1 MIKPLLRVIPKL
13 SGNVKLACNLFD
25 LKKINNDIDNTIF
38 EANIR
43 YAKLLPL
50 SSHIF
55 QKKIDAGLLGSCWNF
70 DLKKFY
76 DTYRDIFYNN
86 CFTFSKQNILELDKT
101 KNQYIRNTDMEFGV
115 KRISYSR
122 NGAQF
127 AMFAPFY
134 IDDVKDIP
142 SYFLLSI
149 NFSNGIYKTTKSIK
163 INIAANA
170 ESKYNYIFKYLKKYV
185 EQIDDNVL
193 FCQPENNQGIYYG
206 IDVRNGGFVKAID
219 NTIGNIYNVQN
230 TIHNVDSLVTRG
242 FERNKI
248 AMKQIIPLAF
258 YFNINDLLT
267 ENELRRYKNQIVTF
281 SGAYYTTKNKKLP
294 FYDFSI
300 DYDEFSQQVLKM
312 HKDYGYLTYQNGEVN
327 NIMDVPFPSLNEARY
342 INYQFANKLSADF
355 CRWKLKYSDDEHPYV
370 LNMSSAFSKNA
381 NSSYRYGEFPVV
393 FSQLEGLCNY
403 VKLLEHSDYQYN
415 LIFPF
420 STNKEEYDKYDYRI
434 SLEYERIMNQFC
446 LNWFNTIDDDN
457 YSIFNNES
465 IWRDVKDDCV
475 YYNGILY
482 DLQNIYNTK
491 ENPDKVDKFAVLIK
505 PEPDIL
511 TAYELAK
518 LKTAN
523 YTLYR
528 RSNSNISQSN
538 VIANDDMINQYID
551 SYSTYLYSGETF
563 DNASLSYFNIIND
576 VTTYSWELNN
586 KNYSDK
592 LVSNEIFTYNSYGN
606 GYFVDI
612 SETGL
617 DYHEI
622 NKYYSYEDFKRFV
635 KNFDAY
641 LIQTINEQ
649 NNKIADEID
658 KSIKEQIDYIKG
670 INHIKGIN
678 PDIDANEISVNTVN
692 AYELI
697 SYDYISNIKKSNI
710 EKYISYSQTFDAF
723 VNIPIYKSKTINY
736 SYIAYISDLIDTYT
750 YAENEIGYTYNNYA
764 YDAFNSYIL
773 NIPETYSQDEY
784 FSAYTYYRTFDD
796 YLNKFTNTT
805 SYEIDC
811 AAYFP
816 EICPLNNK
824 NESHTYVVGG
834 NKEYA
839 DGLYGNNFYV
849 KNTLIRSYLNNY
861 VNLCINTDFN
871 SSERLKNYIDTA
883 YSYELE
889 KQYTYS
895 YWSYADILNSYN
907 YDDNGNVINAY
918 AYSCLLY
925 KALKNV
931 KKQLNKNVIDYAN
944 SYIENG
950 LTEFEFLPLSEY
962 NNKVY
967 AKDTF
972 KERNRNSYTA
982 WFYGDNIPFNKI
994 HKDVDVLWAD
1004 MYNLQN
1010 VFKKY
1015 AHTDL
1020 IDDENTTKTFFI
1032 KFLNKEHVYYYYDE
1046 LFKDKN
1052 MQYKYN
1058 VDYILTDKIRNK
1070 AGILED
1076 EKNLFTDSCYYY
1088 DSNNL
1093 RRYSEGLNFSIESSE
1108 NFYDWYNKDWYTTIY
1123 KKKKVW
1129 IYDKN
1134 YSSYPVVKLIYENI
1148 GERTFSEWYNKLNY
1162 DSENDLFYEKITK
1175 TYNKINYEYNEYFEL
1190 VFTKKMYR
1198 VDKNLWDITD
1208 IENNTN
1214 DIYRDIYFY
1223 RIQRPEE
1230 YDSKYAGILS
1240 TKFIGDVKSYKAE
1253 RFGSDANNISD
1264 EIISEDGQ
1272 LLFKIA
1278 EQDTELIPM
1287 FNDIYVQPESE
1298 AQIVAHY
1305 RLNNINVCNIQPD
1318 EEFNNKY
1325 ASIIA
1330 DEKDCEKA
1338 YNLLVNYRYNRP
1350 DKNLMIKLST
1360 EERENLKNKL
1370 AKENID
1376 LRTWDI
1382 YSNTYSNLV
1391 VNDKYNDLDYK
1402 NSYFNT
1408 YIDEATGIK
1417 YGFYLIYSKFNNTS
1431 DSFRLTGKNI
1441 NNEYVFNLKAV
1452 NSINGVN
1459 LLSLTKDE
1467 LQNYITN
1474 IYKQLSPFI
1483 NLNPLNTLSSINT
1496 IIYPKNYYL
1505 NLRYSQYLNN
1515 ALNNAKEMDIKKHD
1529 MILKKL
1535 YLLRYMHNMTP
1546 LITETNTIK
1555 NEYKLKLKNVKASL
1569 LDTGRYNSIGDSTMY
1584 KEDALIIGK
1593 KPIKVYGVSDNKTI
1607 KNYNNVV
1614 EKYLPLEY
1622 KHFNASKMV
1631 NLEERFEI
1639 MSTKK
1644 YKYSELLE
1652 AQSDEVTRSIFKNY
1666 LNKGHINQFDDNDI
1680 LFLINKYNV
1689 EYDSTPVGL
1698 TLDKSEKLY
1707 TLKYIFT
1714 LL

>member
-25 LKKINNDIDNTIF
+25 FKKINNDIDNTIF

-76 DTYRDIFYNN
+76 DTYKDIFYNN
-86 CFTFSKQNILELDKT
+86 CFTFSQQNILELDKT

-115 KRISYSR
+115 KRISYIK
-122 NGAQF
+122 NGSQF
-127 AMFAPFY
+127 SMFAPFY

-142 SYFLLSI
+142 AYFLLSA

-163 INIAANA
+163 INIADNA
-170 ESKYNYIFKYLKKYV
+170 ESKYNYIFKYLKKYI

-230 TIHNVDSLVTRG
+230 TIQNVDSLVTRG

-281 SGAYYTTKNKKLP
+281 SGAYYTIKNEKLP

-312 HKDYGYLTYQNGEVN
+312 HKDYGNLIYQNGEVN
-327 NIMDVPFPSLNEARY
+327 NIMDVSFPSLNEARY
-342 INYQFANKLSADF
+342 INYQFANKLSTDF
-355 CRWKLKYSDDEHPYV
+355 CRWKLKYSDDEHPYI
-370 LNMSSAFSKNA
+370 LNMSYAFSKNA

-393 FSQLEGLCNY
+393 FSQLKGLCNY
-403 VKLLEHSDYQYN
+403 IKLLEHNDYQYN

-420 STNKEEYDKYDYRI
+420 STNKAEYDEYDYRI

-446 LNWFNTIDDDN
+446 LNWFNTIAVDN
-457 YSIFNNES
+457 DSIFSNES

-475 YYNGILY
+475 YYNGVLY

-505 PEPDIL
+505 PDPNIL
-511 TAYELAK
+511 TASELAK

-523 YTLYR
+523 HTLYR
-528 RSNSNISQSN
+528 HSNSSISQRN
-538 VIANDDMINQYID
+538 VIANDAMFNQYID
-551 SYSTYLYSGETF
+551 SYSTYLYNGEIF
-563 DNASLSYFNIIND
+563 DNATPSSFDIIDNI
-576 VTTYSWELNN
+576 TTYSWELNN

-617 DYHEI
+617 DYYEV
-622 NKYYSYEDFKRFV
+622 NKYYSYEDFKQFV
-635 KNFDAY
+635 KNFNSY
-641 LIQTINEQ
+641 LINLIDTQNE
-649 NNKIADEID
+649 KIKDEIG
-658 KSIKEQIDYIKG
+658 KSITEQITYIKTY
-670 INHIKGIN
+670 ISPK
-678 PDIDANEISVNTVN
+678 IDDTKISVNTYN
-692 AYELI
+692 
-697 SYDYISNIKKSNI
+697 SYKLVSDDYKENIDEDKL
-710 EKYISYSQTFDAF
+710 EKYISYSQSFDAF
-723 VNIPIYKSKTINY
+723 VNIPIYKSKSISY
-736 SYIAYISDLIDTYT
+736 SYITYSSYLIDAYT
-750 YAENEIGYTYNNYA
+750 YSYYA

-773 NIPETYSQDEY
+773 NIPELYSEDEY
-784 FSAYTYYRTFDD
+784 FRTYTYYRTFDD
-796 YLNKFTNTT
+796 YLNKFINTT
-805 SYEIDC
+805 SSKIDC
-811 AAYFP
+811 AVYFP
-816 EICPLNNK
+816 EICPSNNK
-824 NESHTYVVGG
+824 NESSSYYVFGG

-839 DGLYGNNFYV
+839 DGLYGNNFYT
-849 KNTLIRSYLNNY
+849 KNVLTRSYLDNY

-871 SSERLKNYIDTA
+871 SLERLKNYIEA
-883 YSYELE
+883 MHSYELK

-907 YDDNGNVINAY
+907 YDDNGNVINVY
-918 AYSCLLY
+918 AYSCMLY
-925 KALKNV
+925 KAIENT
-931 KKQLNKNVIDYAN
+931 KKQINKNITDYIN
-944 SYIENG
+944 SYIENN

-962 NNKVY
+962 DNKVY

-972 KERNRNSYTA
+972 KERNINSYTA
-982 WFYGDNIPFNKI
+982 WFYGDNIPYNKM

-1004 MYNLQN
+1004 IYNLQN

-1032 KFLNKEHVYYYYDE
+1032 RFLNKEHIYYYYNE

-1052 MQYKYN
+1052 MQYKN
-1058 VDYILTDKIRNK
+1058 IVDYILK
-1070 AGILED
+1070 ED
-1076 EKNLFTDSCYYY
+1076 ETNLFTDSCYYY

-1093 RRYSEGLNFSIESSE
+1093 KHYSEDGLKVCAESSE
-1108 NFYDWYNKDWYTTIY
+1108 NFYDWYIKDWYKTIY
-1123 KKKKVW
+1123 IKKRVW
-1129 IYDKN
+1129 IYDKT
-1134 YSSYPVVKLIYENI
+1134 YKSYPVVKFLYENI
-1148 GERTFSEWYNKLNY
+1148 GTKNSFSEWYNTLNY
-1162 DSENDLFYEKITK
+1162 DSEKDLFYEKTTK
-1175 TYNKINYEYNEYFEL
+1175 TYNNVNYEYNEYFEL

-1223 RIQRPEE
+1223 RIKHPEE
-1230 YDSKYAGILS
+1230 YDSKYGGILS
-1240 TKFIGDVKSYKAE
+1240 TKFIGDITPYKTE
-1253 RFGSDANNISD
+1253 K
-1264 EIISEDGQ
+1264 
-1272 LLFKIA
+1272 FKIA
-1278 EQDTELIPM
+1278 EQDTELIPI
-1287 FNDIYVQPESE
+1287 FNDIFIQPESE

-1305 RLNNINVCNIQPD
+1305 RLNNINICNIQPD
-1318 EEFNNKY
+1318 EEFKNKY
-1325 ASIIA
+1325 ASIMGDEV
-1330 DEKDCEKA
+1330 DEKERKKA
-1338 YNLLVNYRYNRP
+1338 LNLLVNYRYNRP

-1382 YSNTYSNLV
+1382 YSNTYANLV
-1391 VNDKYNDLDYK
+1391 VHDKYNDLDYK

-1417 YGFYLIYSKFNNTS
+1417 YGFYLIYSRFNNTS
-1431 DSFRLTGKNI
+1431 DSFKLTGKNI
-1441 NNEYVFNLKAV
+1441 NDEYVSNLKAIS
-1452 NSINGVN
+1452 SINGVN
-1459 LLSLTKDE
+1459 LLSLTANE

-1483 NLNPLNTLSSINT
+1483 NLNPLNTLSNINT

-1515 ALNNAKEMDIKKHD
+1515 AINNAKEMDIKKHD
-1529 MILKKL
+1529 TILKKL
-1535 YLLRYMHNMTP
+1535 YLSRYMHNMTP
-1546 LITETNTIK
+1546 LITETNVIK

-1569 LDTGRYNSIGDSTMY
+1569 LDTGRYNSIGDSPIY
-1584 KEDALIIGK
+1584 KEDALLIGK
-1593 KPIKVYGVSDNKTI
+1593 KPIKVYGVSNDKNI
-1607 KNYNNVV
+1607 KSYNNIV
-1614 EKYLPLEY
+1614 EEYLPLEY

-1631 NLEERFEI
+1631 NLEEKIEI
-1639 MSTKK
+1639 MSNKK

-1652 AQSDEVTRSIFKNY
+1652 AQSDEVTLSIFKNY

-1698 TLDKSEKLY
+1698 TLNKSEKLY